1 MPYQTFETADGTI
14 ALGVGNDGQ
23 WQRLCTTLG
32 WIDLAEDARFRI
44 NPDRV
49 RHRSALQMLLSERF
63 RQKRSQE
70 WVAALRPASVP
81 ISAVRTVPAVLADP
95 QVLARDM
102 IVTVDH
108 PKIGELRLLGI
119 PFKFSDT
126 HASVRRHPPLLGE
139 HGQEIRSEYGE

>member
-1 MPYQTFETADGTI
+1 
-14 ALGVGNDGQ
+14 
-23 WQRLCTTLG
+23 
-32 WIDLAEDARFRI
+32 
-44 NPDRV
+44 
-49 RHRSALQMLLSERF
+49 MLLSERF

-108 PKIGELRLLGI
+108 PKIGEL
-119 PFKFSDT
+119 
-126 HASVRRHPPLLGE
+126 ASAGHSLQVLRHTRQRAAAPATAG
-139 HGQEIRSEYGE
+139 